1 VKGGDIDMAKML
13 KITQV
18 KSTINSLYKRH
29 RPVMRALGFTK
40 NYRTLYKN
48 DTPHIRGMLQ
58 KVRHLVRWEEV
69 DEAPA
74 AARGKRGPGFTV
86 LEKGSAR
93 SSKT

>member
-1 VKGGDIDMAKML
+1 MAKML

-18 KSTINSLYKRH
+18 KSTINSLYEKH

-58 KVRHLVRWEEV
+58 KVRHLVVWEEI
-69 DEAPA
+69 DGADI
-74 AARGKRGPGFTV
+74 KRTEKKGPGYTV
-86 LEKGSAR
+86 LEKGTTR
-93 SSKT
+93 S

>member
-1 VKGGDIDMAKML
+1 MDMAKML

-18 KSTINSLYKRH
+18 KSIINSLYDKH

-58 KVRHLVRWEEV
+58 KVRHLVVWEEV
-69 DEAPA
+69 DETSVKV
-74 AARGKRGPGFTV
+74 REKKGPGFTV
-86 LEKGSAR
+86 LEKGTTR
-93 SSKT
+93 S